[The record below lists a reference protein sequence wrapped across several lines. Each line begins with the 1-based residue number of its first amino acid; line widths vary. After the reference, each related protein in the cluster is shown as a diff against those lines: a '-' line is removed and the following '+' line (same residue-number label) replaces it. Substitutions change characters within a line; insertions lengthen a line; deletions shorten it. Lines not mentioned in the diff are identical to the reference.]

1 MIKMHGS
8 FDVEAVKK
16 FYGFYDNLSIGDFS
30 QAKGN
35 LYDFSSAGMPDKVTM
50 TAPPKKKKS
59 IAEKHDMAKRALDDA
74 NTKMLEEYSEDNL
87 KRLAL
92 AQQFHELTLKQFEKE
107 QAEKKA
113 ALQYAE
119 FIGPEDV
126 I

>member
-1 MIKMHGS
+1 MHGS

-16 FYGFYDNLSIGDFS
+16 FYGFYTNLSTEDFS
-30 QAKGN
+30 EGDRK
-35 LYDFSSAGMPDKVTM
+35 LYDFSSAGMPKKVAM
-50 TAPPKKKKS
+50 AAMPKKKKS
-59 IAEKHDMAKRALDDA
+59 IAEKHEMAKKALEEA
-74 NTKMLEEYSEDNL
+74 NLKMLGEYSEENL

-92 AQQFHELTLKQFEKE
+92 AQQFHELTSKQFAKE